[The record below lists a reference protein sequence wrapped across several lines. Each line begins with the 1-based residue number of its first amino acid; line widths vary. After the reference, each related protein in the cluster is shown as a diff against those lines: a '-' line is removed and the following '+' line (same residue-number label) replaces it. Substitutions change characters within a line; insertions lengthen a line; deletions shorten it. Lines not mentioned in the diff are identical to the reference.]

1 VVFLVVTVDR
11 KGETVESTE
20 VVIDPKIVPHKRT
33 PCGKAQPEESKNPE
47 KVE

>member
-20 VVIDPKIVPHKRT
+20 VVIDPKIVPHERT